1 MIKIEEFWG
10 IDFRVGEVKGVSN
23 SNIKI
28 KCNNKNFNVNLKLDV
43 NKGEKIAVI
52 IDGDKLIIPVVNGNV
67 PLVPEKDIE
76 AGSKIR

>member
-10 IDFRVGEVKGVSN
+10 IDFRIGEVKVVSN

-76 AGSKIR
+76 VGSKIR